1 MRVFDPNIWLVYD
14 MYHMFTWKNGDFDL
28 EPVWPNLSQ
37 KKRIVLENQGD
48 TDDDSLVF
56 HKYLN
61 QY

>member
-1 MRVFDPNIWLVYD
+1 MIYIICSL
-14 MYHMFTWKNGDFDL
+14 KNGDFDL

-48 TDDDSLVF
+48 TDDDSSVF

>member
-1 MRVFDPNIWLVYD
+1 MIYIICSL
-14 MYHMFTWKNGDFDL
+14 KNGDFDL
-28 EPVWPNLSQ
+28 EPVWPNSSQ

-48 TDDDSLVF
+48 TDDDSSVF